1 MFSTCC
7 CFVYFLS
14 QQYIRNLSNIPH
26 AFFYNVFYAV
36 YIKGGLNCHKL
47 SSLYIENDNDRLNNV
62 IFWGFIFERN
72 AEWKDTCWWGKYL
85 SMKRIWYIPGTLFL
99 YFAVFAIPNR
109 KKTISYHKKK
119 TETQQVCITFFALYS
134 FTLALFTRNLP
145 QSFHCRLRWASR
157 VDSADSNT
165 KIRQLNT
172 KYCTN
177 MCVYFRNEFSVTF
190 YRMLLFIMCIS
201 MP

>member
-1 MFSTCC
+1 LFYIEVVSCNVFSTCC

-119 TETQQVCITFFALYS
+119 QKLNRFVSLFLHYILSLSLFLLETYPNHFIVVCDGRRGL
-134 FTLALFTRNLP
+134 TRP
-145 QSFHCRLRWASR
+145 
-157 VDSADSNT
+157 
-165 KIRQLNT
+165 IRILKLDN
-172 KYCTN
+172 
-177 MCVYFRNEFSVTF
+177 
-190 YRMLLFIMCIS
+190 
-201 MP
+201 